1 MKPITNYLIVA
12 GALFLISCGTGTEK
26 KEGMLGPWS
35 AKWETL
41 ESSYPDV
48 KNVSSFTMEGVW
60 TFNEDS
66 TVTVEAF
73 GFEGC
78 IFGEDTISHTQRW
91 SMKNDTLNLLN
102 EGNVPGMS
110 YSVLSNQDNKIKLQL
125 MSDIF
130 IYLEK

>member
-1 MKPITNYLIVA
+1 MKPNQIYLFTLIT
-12 GALFLISCGTGTEK
+12 FLIAACSTDGEK
-26 KEGMLGPWS
+26 KEGMFGEWE

-48 KNVSSFTMEGVW
+48 KNVTSFTMDGSW

-66 TVTVEAF
+66 TVTVKAF

-91 SMKNDTLNLLN
+91 QLTDNKLNLLN
-102 EGNVPGMS
+102 DGNTPGMS
-110 YSVLSNQDNKIKLQL
+110 YTVLSNEENKIKLQL